1 MKKIAQKTGN
11 SIRKRINRFRH
22 KILTTPITQQAI
34 DFGITLHDPLVSI
47 ICINYNGEKHLCAL
61 LDSLL
66 TQTYTHYEL
75 IIVDNNSPDNSDSTI
90 QSYARK
96 FTAFKYIRSNKNLGF
111 AEGNNLALEQ
121 AQGEYIALLNN
132 DTRADKEWLKELVDT
147 LKNNG
152 RCAAATSKTLFWDT
166 FQEVTIQSNRSF
178 TLNTAA
184 LKISLEYKKYF
195 IRTGKPKDTLIYS
208 KGNTMTLSLPS
219 TSTAVH
225 LVLTAKDKSNNITIK
240 IGPAPAFSIP
250 CDYTLELSKYAP
262 ANAEYIIN
270 NAGSL
275 SDQDLLPIDRGFG
288 EYDSGQYDAATELP
302 YFCGCSVLLRR
313 AAMLQRKL
321 FVAELFAYY
330 EDSELSRWLTSAG
343 YTIIYNPKS
352 VVYHKHASTTS
363 EGSALS
369 KLLWRRNNC
378 LFTSGDNLT
387 LLKKML
393 TEIGT
398 AYHTIHNPPLHDMLI
413 EFDNT
418 LIDRLNTTELLY
430 EQSTAIGI
438 YNSCWSN
445 YGESVRLG
453 LLKVSELQNKGRVYL
468 VSPQDFSIPELETH
482 FSTKLS
488 RCRKVVISNFDQ
500 THTTLFT
507 LFIDSKVL

>member
-66 TQTYTHYEL
+66 SQTYAYFEL
-75 IIVDNNSPDNSDSTI
+75 IIVDNNSTDNSDTTI

-96 FTAFKYIRSNKNLGF
+96 FTGFKYIRSNKNLGF

-132 DTRADKEWLKELVDT
+132 DTRADNEWLKELVDI

-152 RCAAATSKTLFWDT
+152 RCAAATSKTLFWET
-166 FQEVTIQSNRSF
+166 FQEVTVQSNSSF
-178 TLNTAA
+178 ALEIPA
-184 LKISLEYKKYF
+184 LKISLEYNKYF
-195 IRTGKPKDTLIYS
+195 IRTGQANGNLLYS
-208 KGNTMTLSLPS
+208 KGKTITLSLPS
-219 TSTAVH
+219 SSQAVH
-225 LVLTAKDKSNNITIK
+225 LVLTPKDKSGNVTIK
-240 IGPAPAFSIP
+240 IGSAPAFSIP

-262 ANAEYIIN
+262 SNAQYIIN

-275 SDQDLLPIDRGFG
+275 SDQDLLPVDRGFG
-288 EYDSGQYDAATELP
+288 EYDSGQYNVATELP

-378 LFTSGDNLT
+378 LFTSGDNLP

-393 TEIGT
+393 AERSS
-398 AYHTIHNPPLHDMLI
+398 AYHTINNPLLYDMLI
-413 EFDNT
+413 EYDNT
-418 LIDRLNTTELLY
+418 LIDRVKNTKQLY
-430 EQSTAIGI
+430 EKSIAIGV
-438 YNSCWSN
+438 YNRAWNKYGKYVEQKLSN
-445 YGESVRLG
+445 ITAS
-453 LLKVSELQNKGRVYL
+453 QNKGTVYL
-468 VSPQDFSIPELETH
+468 ISTNDFSIPEMEYYYSLD
-482 FSTKLS
+482 LS
-488 RCRKVVISNFDQ
+488 NCRKLVINNFNQ
-500 THTTLFT
+500 THIKLFAHFFNT
-507 LFIDSKVL
+507 ER